1 MIRLDIGSIEGFLIG
16 KLWGSL
22 VEGEDIASW
31 IRHVPGSAG
40 VKGREPKRCLC

>member
-22 VEGEDIASW
+22 VEGENMASC
-31 IRHVPGSAG
+31 IRHVAGSA
-40 VKGREPKRCLC
+40 KDNGREPRSYLC

>member
-31 IRHVPGSAG
+31 IRHVPGSA
-40 VKGREPKRCLC
+40 KDNGREPKSC